1 MMKYLRMSLGVGV
14 LFVLFLFS
22 GCSLVNPDAV
32 DLLTD
37 DEKGI
42 TPESTEISNPMPEE
56 SETLPAEDLPTETE
70 VVLTE
75 APLSRGQI
83 VYVFG
88 GEVWRYLVDLNSTEQ
103 ITSGSSGFYSN
114 LMVSG
119 DGVFAAYNR
128 DGMIHILNLGDSSE
142 QVIANVGTFV
152 NWGEG
157 DGEIYTFE
165 SDLSCEDFADDI
177 QNQDMINYDVLRVN
191 ISDPSSF
198 INLANI
204 PGGMR
209 LPEGIY
215 NYGTWASM
223 ASCGCY
229 SECGGFS
236 LWYLPTVT
244 QMSHPDVGTNA
255 GGFSFSPDYSQVTFS
270 NLQMYGYFQS
280 PLYVSDPNYT
290 SSAVIYNETNV
301 AVVEPM
307 WSPAGDWIAFTGI
320 NFDDSTMEI
329 TNSRVILIRP
339 DGSEQR
345 IVEDVSGWL
354 VDWSPDGQYLLYR
367 QEGSPSDTFTIYA
380 LIDASKTLLPFT
392 VDEYR
397 PVDWGYLP

>member
-1 MMKYLRMSLGVGV
+1 MRNNRQLIIFS
-14 LFVLFLFS
+14 FLFAIFLLI
-22 GCSLVNPDAV
+22 GCSELN
-32 DLLTD
+32 
-37 DEKGI
+37 
-42 TPESTEISNPMPEE
+42 PEST
-56 SETLPAEDLPTETE
+56 DLPTEDQKEVTQENPEIATSMPEVSDTPPTE
-70 VVLTE
+70 VIPTATE
-75 APLSRGQI
+75 EVPTDAPPSRGQI

-88 GEVWRYLVDLNSTEQ
+88 GEVWRYLVDMNSTEQ

-114 LMVSG
+114 LKVSG
-119 DGVFAAYNR
+119 DGAFAAYNR
-128 DGMIHILNLGDSSE
+128 DDMIHILNLGDSSE
-142 QVIANVGTFV
+142 QLLGDVGAFV

-165 SDLSCEDFADDI
+165 SDLTCEDFADDI

-198 INLANI
+198 ITLANI

-244 QMSHPDVGTNA
+244 QISHPDVGLNA
-255 GGFSFSPDYSQVTFS
+255 GGFSFSPDFSQVTFS

-290 SSAVIYNETNV
+290 SSSVIYNEANV

-320 NFDDSTMEI
+320 NFDDSSMEI
-329 TNSRVILIRP
+329 TNSRVILIRS

-345 IVEDVSGWL
+345 VVESDMGWL

-367 QEGSPSDTFTIYA
+367 REGSPSDTFTIYS
-380 LIDASKTLLPFT
+380 LMDASKTLLPFT
-392 VDEYR
+392 ADEYR